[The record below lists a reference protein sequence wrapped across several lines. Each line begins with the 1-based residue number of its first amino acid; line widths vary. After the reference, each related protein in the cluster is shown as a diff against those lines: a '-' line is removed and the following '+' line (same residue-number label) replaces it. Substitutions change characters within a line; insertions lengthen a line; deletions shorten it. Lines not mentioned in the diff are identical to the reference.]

1 MRKKLL
7 CSSIASVV
15 VFMFFPVFQMLDVSA
30 DDKTASKLDNLYNEK
45 KDKEEQQKLDLMIKK
60 LYGEDK
66 PAAEKPKKDS
76 AQLKKES
83 AAREYYPSE
92 VFKLTRESVVIV
104 VNPQGWG
111 SGFGIR
117 GNGYIITNKHVVCDM
132 KTGTPFSKI
141 AVTHPDWNR
150 EVRMAKI
157 IQISKDKDLALIKI
171 EKSLPRTL
179 QLGQTKT
186 LLVGDKVFALG
197 NPGSGAPDEVGPI
210 LTLTFTEG
218 IVSGKD
224 RQCLGNNCLQTTAT
238 INPGNSGGPLLDEN
252 AFVVGVNTFG
262 LTGLENTFFAITVE
276 EIKKEFKKYTMS
288 DE

>member
-7 CSSIASVV
+7 CGSIASVIL
-15 VFMFFPVFQMLDVSA
+15 FMFFPVFQQLNVSA
-30 DDKTASKLDNLYNEK
+30 DDKTDSKLDNLYNEK

-117 GNGYIITNKHVVCDM
+117 GNGYIITNKHVVCDE
-132 KTGTPFSKI
+132 TGAPFSKI

-150 EVRMAKI
+150 DIRMAKI

-171 EKSLPRTL
+171 EKNLPRTL

-197 NPGSGAPDEVGPI
+197 NPGSGAPDAVGPM

-224 RQCLGNNCLQTTAT
+224 RLCLGNNCLQTTAT

-262 LTGLENTFFAITVE
+262 LTGLENTFLAITVE
-276 EIKKEFKKYTMS
+276 EIKNEFKKYTMS